1 MSRSALGGI
10 ELSVSEDRTVQPS
23 PTTPAFVSGIA
34 DPGPL
39 GLAAFALT
47 TFLLSAKNAGW
58 MTHATGSA
66 WLGFAFA
73 YGGFAQL
80 CAAMW
85 EFRNRNVVGATGFG
99 TFGAFWIG
107 LGLWVLLVVNPAV
120 AAIKPATAVATVT
133 ALNHDLGWILL
144 GFAIFT
150 TYAMI
155 LILQTNTALFTTF
168 FILWVTLIV
177 LCIGNF
183 NAGAALL
190 PTTTIKIGGYLGVIT
205 AAAAWYTS
213 AAGMAAGMGGKLRFP
228 VGPALIK

>member
-1 MSRSALGGI
+1 M
-10 ELSVSEDRTVQPS
+10 SVSEDRTVQPS
-23 PTTPAFVSGIA
+23 PTTPAPVSGIA
-34 DPGPL
+34 DPAPL

-58 MTHATGSA
+58 MTHATGNA
-66 WLGFAFA
+66 WLPFALA
-73 YGGFAQL
+73 YGGLAQL
-80 CAAMW
+80 LAAMW

-107 LGLWVLLVVNPAV
+107 LGFYVLLVVNPAV
-120 AAIKPATAVATVT
+120 AAIRPATAVATVT

-150 TYAMI
+150 TYATI
-155 LILQTNTALFTTF
+155 LILQTNTALFITF
-168 FILWVTLIV
+168 FLLWVTLIV

-205 AAAAWYTS
+205 ALVAWYTS
-213 AAGMAAGMGGKLRFP
+213 AAGMSAGMGGKLRFP

>member
-1 MSRSALGGI
+1 
-10 ELSVSEDRTVQPS
+10 LSVSEDRTVQPTS
-23 PTTPAFVSGIA
+23 VSLISVPGIA

-58 MTHATGSA
+58 MTHATGNA

-73 YGGFAQL
+73 YGGLAQL

-85 EFRNRNVVGATGFG
+85 EFRNKNVVGATGFG
-99 TFGAFWIG
+99 TFAAFWIG
-107 LGLWVLLVVNPAV
+107 LGFWILLVVNPAV
-120 AAIKPATAVATVT
+120 AAALKAPLTLPATVATI
-133 ALNHDLGWILL
+133 NHDLGWILL

-150 TYAMI
+150 LYATI
-155 LILQTNTALFTTF
+155 LISQTNAALFTTF
-168 FILWVTLIV
+168 FLLFVTLVI

-183 NAGAALL
+183 NAGSALL
-190 PTTTIKIGGYLGVIT
+190 PTTTIKIGGYVGIVT

-213 AAGMAAGMGGKLRFP
+213 AAGMSAGIGGKLRLP
-228 VGPALIK
+228 VGPALIR

>member
-1 MSRSALGGI
+1 
-10 ELSVSEDRTVQPS
+10 LSVSEDRTVQPTS
-23 PTTPAFVSGIA
+23 VSLVSVPGIA

-47 TFLLSAKNAGW
+47 TFLLSARNAGW
-58 MTHATGSA
+58 MTSTLGDA
-66 WLGFAFA
+66 WLPFALA
-73 YGGFAQL
+73 YGGLAQL

-107 LGLWVLLVVNPAV
+107 LALWILLVVNPTV
-120 AAIKPATAVATVT
+120 AAIRPATAAATVT
-133 ALNHDLGWILL
+133 AINHELGWILL

-150 TYAMI
+150 LYATI
-155 LILQTNTALFTTF
+155 LISQTNTALFTTF
-168 FILWVTLIV
+168 FLLFVTLVI
-177 LCIGNF
+177 LCIGQF
-183 NAGAALL
+183 NAGTALPL
-190 PTTTIKIGGYLGVIT
+190 TPTTTLKIGGYLGVIT

-213 AAGMAAGMGGKLRFP
+213 AAGMSAGIGGKLRLP

>member
-1 MSRSALGGI
+1 M
-10 ELSVSEDRTVQPS
+10 SVSEDRTVQPTS
-23 PTTPAFVSGIA
+23 VSLVSVPGIA

-47 TFLLSAKNAGW
+47 TFLLSARNAGW
-58 MTHATGSA
+58 MTSTLGDA
-66 WLGFAFA
+66 WLPFALA
-73 YGGFAQL
+73 YGGLAQL

-107 LGLWVLLVVNPAV
+107 LGLWILLVVNPAI
-120 AAIKPATAVATVT
+120 AAIRPATAAATVT
-133 ALNHDLGWILL
+133 AINHELGWILL

-150 TYAMI
+150 LYATI
-155 LILQTNTALFTTF
+155 LISQTNAALFTTF
-168 FILWVTLIV
+168 FLLFVTLVI
-177 LCIGNF
+177 LCIGQF
-183 NAGAALL
+183 NAGTALPL
-190 PTTTIKIGGYLGVIT
+190 TPTTTLKIGGYLGVIT

-213 AAGMAAGMGGKLRFP
+213 AAGMSAGIGGKLRLP

>member
-1 MSRSALGGI
+1 M
-10 ELSVSEDRTVQPS
+10 SVSEDRTVHPS
-23 PTTPAFVSGIA
+23 PTTPAPLSGIA

-58 MTHATGSA
+58 MTHATGNA

-120 AAIKPATAVATVT
+120 AAIRPATAVATVT

-150 TYAMI
+150 LYATI
-155 LILQTNTALFTTF
+155 LILQTNTALFATF
-168 FILWVTLIV
+168 LLLFVTLIV

-190 PTTTIKIGGYLGVIT
+190 PTGTIKIGGYLGVIT
-205 AAAAWYTS
+205 ALVAWYTS
-213 AAGMAAGMGGKLRFP
+213 AAGMAAGMGGKLRLP

>member
-1 MSRSALGGI
+1 
-10 ELSVSEDRTVQPS
+10 LSVSEDRTVH
-23 PTTPAFVSGIA
+23 PTSVSLVSVPGIA

-47 TFLLSAKNAGW
+47 TFLLSARNAGW
-58 MTHATGSA
+58 MTSTLGDA
-66 WLGFAFA
+66 WLPFALA
-73 YGGFAQL
+73 YGGLAQL

-107 LGLWVLLVVNPAV
+107 LGLWILLVVNPAV
-120 AAIKPATAVATVT
+120 AAIRPATAAATVT
-133 ALNHDLGWILL
+133 AINHELGWILL

-150 TYAMI
+150 LYATI
-155 LILQTNTALFTTF
+155 LISQTNAALFTTF
-168 FILWVTLIV
+168 FLLFVTLVI
-177 LCIGNF
+177 LCIGQF
-183 NAGAALL
+183 NAGTALPL
-190 PTTTIKIGGYLGVIT
+190 TPTTTLKIGGYLGVIT

-213 AAGMAAGMGGKLRFP
+213 AAGMSAGIGGKLRLP

>member
-1 MSRSALGGI
+1 M
-10 ELSVSEDRTVQPS
+10 SVSEDRTVQPS
-23 PTTPAFVSGIA
+23 PTTPVPLSGIA

-73 YGGFAQL
+73 YGGLAQL

-99 TFGAFWIG
+99 TFAAFWIG
-107 LGLWVLLVVNPAV
+107 LGFWILLVVNPAV
-120 AAIKPATAVATVT
+120 AAALKVPVTLPATVT
-133 ALNHDLGWILL
+133 TINHDLGWILL

-150 TYAMI
+150 TYVVI
-155 LILQTNTALFTTF
+155 LVTQTNTALFATF
-168 FILWVTLIV
+168 FFLWVTLII

-183 NAGAALL
+183 NAGSALL
-190 PTTTIKIGGYLGVIT
+190 PTTTIKIGGYLGVVT

-213 AAGMAAGMGGKLRFP
+213 AAGMAAGIGGKLRLP

>member
-1 MSRSALGGI
+1 
-10 ELSVSEDRTVQPS
+10 LSVSEDRTVQS
-23 PTTPAFVSGIA
+23 TPITPVPGSGIA
-34 DPGPL
+34 DPAPL

-85 EFRNRNVVGATGFG
+85 GFAKKNIVAATGFG
-99 TFGAFWIG
+99 TFGAFWVG
-107 LGLWVLLVVNPAV
+107 LGFWVLLVANPAV
-120 AAIKPATAVATVT
+120 AAIRPATLAVTVT
-133 ALNHDLGWILL
+133 TLNHDLGWILL

-150 TYAMI
+150 LYATI
-155 LILQTNTALFTTF
+155 LISQTNAALFTTF
-168 FILWVTLIV
+168 FLLFVTLVI

-190 PTTTIKIGGYLGVIT
+190 PTETIKIGGYLGVLT
-205 AAAAWYTS
+205 ALVAWYTS
-213 AAGMAAGMGGKLRFP
+213 AADFSTGMGGKLRFP
-228 VGPALIK
+228 VGPPLIK